1 MPDSMPR
8 IAYLYSR
15 YPVVSQT
22 FCDSEMLA
30 LESMGFALEIVSL
43 NAPPD
48 SFRHERL
55 DRLKAEIHYPPPQD
69 VLDAK
74 AESPEFTEKL
84 GPLIAEHDAKYGKS
98 FKALTRAR
106 NAWHFAPLLRKLGV
120 THVHVHFANRAT
132 HTALFLKQL
141 GFTFSFTAHAQDFM
155 VDLGSDDLLREMIT
169 ASEFTI
175 AVSDFSR
182 ELLVNICPD
191 SSGKIIRIY
200 NGIELD
206 DFTPASPESGGKL
219 RIVSIGRLIE
229 FKGFHWLISAV
240 ALLKKRGLAVEVR
253 IIGDGPWRG
262 DLETQI
268 LNEGVGEQ
276 VHLLGVRSQ
285 EQIKRELTASHLF
298 VLPSIVDRK
307 GASDILPTVITE
319 AMACR
324 LPVVSTT
331 VAGIPEMV
339 AHGQTGLLV
348 EPGDAEGLAQAIASL
363 AGDQAKRKILGEAG
377 RKRSEE
383 LFALSVTAGQL
394 GGLFSHVPIP
404 KPAPSSVQ
412 SPVVYWMND
421 WNGSPTH
428 LESLASEPRLRV
440 MAGALEGDPSKAD
453 PVSLQQIEFLPDA
466 CVLESLW
473 LRRSG
478 QRQHLERLRSRLGDA
493 VTGDEFYLQA
503 RRAVYLADVL
513 PRRGVK
519 HVHAF
524 RSDALLCVWLLK
536 HLTSLTT
543 SAAVEEG
550 PVLSRAMLAKLLPDF
565 DRASVSDK
573 KTGSPSVSGIGDY
586 LKLTVSPSH
595 REFRLGPLRLKLR
608 AAPIPQDRNTLEL
621 QWFQQLLALHHV

>member
-1 MPDSMPR
+1 MPR

-30 LESMGFALEIVSL
+30 LESMGFELQIVSL

-69 VLDAK
+69 ILDAK
-74 AESPEFTEKL
+74 AASPEFKTQL

-120 THVHVHFANRAT
+120 IHVHVHFANRAT
-132 HTALFLKQL
+132 HTALFLKRL

-169 ASEFTI
+169 AAEFTI

-182 ELLVNICPD
+182 ELLV
-191 SSGKIIRIY
+191 KISPESASKITRIY

-206 DFTPASPESGGKL
+206 DFAPAKPETGGRF

-229 FKGFHWLISAV
+229 FKGFHWLITAA
-240 ALLKKRGLAVEVR
+240 ALLKQRGLDFEIR
-253 IIGDGPWRG
+253 IIGDGPMRAE
-262 DLETQI
+262 LEDQI
-268 LNEGVGEQ
+268 LSEGLGEQ

-285 EQIKRELTASHLF
+285 EQIKRELTGAQLF

-339 AHGQTGLLV
+339 VHGETGLLV
-348 EPGDAEGLAQAIASL
+348 EPGNAEELAKAIFEL
-363 AGDQAKRKILGEAG
+363 AGDAAKRAAMGGAG
-377 RKRSEE
+377 RTQAEKN
-383 LFALSVTAGQL
+383 FALSETGGQL
-394 GGLFSHVPIP
+394 GELFSYTVGRNNAVASIE
-404 KPAPSSVQ
+404 
-412 SPVVYWMND
+412 SPVLYLMNS
-421 WNGSPTH
+421 WNGTRTD
-428 LESLASEPRLRV
+428 LESLANDPRLRV
-440 MAGALEGDPSKAD
+440 VAGSMQGDAEQAHPD
-453 PVSLQQIEFLPDA
+453 TLGQMEFLPDA
-466 CVLESLW
+466 CVMESLW
-473 LRRSG
+473 LRQTAR
-478 QRQHLERLRSRLGDA
+478 RQQLEKLRAKIGDA
-493 VTGDEFYLQA
+493 ISGEDFYLQA
-503 RRAVYLADVL
+503 RRALYLADVL
-513 PRRGVK
+513 PRRGVR

-524 RSDALLCVWLLK
+524 RSDAIVCVWLLK
-536 HLTSLTT
+536 NISGLGA

-550 PVLSRAMLAKLLPDF
+550 PALSRALLTKLLPDF
-565 DRASVSDK
+565 EPVSVSDK
-573 KTGSPSVSGIGDY
+573 KLAAQSPYAQNDS
-586 LKLTVSPSH
+586 LRLTTPNRH
-595 REFRLGPLRLKLR
+595 RELRLGPLRFKVR
-608 AAPIPQDRNTLEL
+608 TPASPQDRTSLES
-621 QWFQQLLALHHV
+621 QWFHQLISRHHA